1 MKTYKLADSGE
12 RGWFIGAFDR
22 AIWRTDAYEVSYQF
36 NPKGDTSPR
45 HLHKKA
51 KEISLITAGH
61 VVANGEHF
69 RTGDLF
75 EIDPGE
81 ELYCEYLEDTYTV
94 CVKEPSVL
102 GDKYYT

>member
-1 MKTYKLADSGE
+1 MKRHKLSESGD

-22 AIWRTDAYEVSYQF
+22 AVWQTDAYEVSYQF
-36 NPKGDTSPR
+36 NPQGDTSPR
-45 HLHKKA
+45 HVHRVA
-51 KEISLITAGH
+51 KELSLITQGH

-69 RTGDLF
+69 RTGDMF

-94 CVKEPSVL
+94 CIKQPSVL
-102 GDKYYT
+102 GDKYYV

>member
-1 MKTYKLADSGE
+1 MKRYKLSDSGD
-12 RGWFIGAFDR
+12 RGWFIGSFSR
-22 AIWRTDAYEVSYQF
+22 AIWCTDMYEVSYQF
-36 NPKGDTSPR
+36 NPRGDTSPK
-45 HLHKKA
+45 HLHKIA

-75 EIDPGE
+75 EIEPGE
-81 ELYCEYLEDTYTV
+81 ELFCEYLEDTYTV
-94 CVKEPSVL
+94 CVKQPSVL

>member
-1 MKTYKLADSGE
+1 MKKYRLEDSGE

-22 AIWRTDAYEVSYQF
+22 AIWRTDLYEVSYQF

-45 HLHKKA
+45 HLHRVA

-61 VVANGEHF
+61 VKANGQDF
-69 RTGDLF
+69 KAGDLF
-75 EIDPGE
+75 EIEPGE
-81 ELYCEYLEDTYTV
+81 ELFCEYMEDTYTV
-94 CVKEPSVL
+94 CIKEPSVL

>member
-1 MKTYKLADSGE
+1 MKRYKLSDSGD
-12 RGWFIGAFDR
+12 RGWFIGSFSR
-22 AIWRTDAYEVSYQF
+22 AIWRTDMYEVSYQF
-36 NPKGDTSPR
+36 NPRGDTSPK
-45 HLHKKA
+45 HLHKIA

-75 EIDPGE
+75 EIEPGE
-81 ELYCEYLEDTYTV
+81 ELFCEYLEDTYTV
-94 CVKEPSVL
+94 CVKQPSVL